1 METIGMIASIIAA
14 LGTVANFWFSIRNS
28 KGYILKQIERK
39 EEKISKIDYQLA
51 IRYGLNRGL
60 HESTPLDLKRS
71 KLQEEIEE
79 LRKIL

>member
-1 METIGMIASIIAA
+1 MIASIIAA

-39 EEKISKIDYQLA
+39 EEIIRQIDYQLA
-51 IRYGLNRGL
+51 IRYGLNRSL
-60 HESTPLDLKRS
+60 HEPTPLDEKKS
-71 KLQEEIEE
+71 KLLEEIEE